1 MVSVQP
7 NLLSKDGSVSRSSS
21 AISKDGK
28 YFAYALSQSGSDW
41 TTIYV
46 RLTSSPHSPTQAVG
60 KDEGRLEEDVIRF
73 VKFSSIS
80 WTADSSGFFYQR
92 FPKRDDSGTDTESD
106 KDASVYYH
114 RVGTPQSADELI
126 MEDAANPSHMFYVG
140 ATNDG
145 AYVVL
150 STSRDT
156 ARSNTFAIAK
166 LGEDRKIGKMDEFD
180 WQRIVPEF
188 GDYYSVLTNDGPLFY
203 FYTNADGASNYKIQ
217 TFNLDHPELVR
228 RLKSS
233 YLSRMC

>member
-1 MVSVQP
+1 MQP
-7 NLLSKDGSVSRSSS
+7 NLLSKDGSISRSSS
-21 AISKDGK
+21 SISKNGK

-46 RLTSSPHSPTQAVG
+46 RLTSSSHSPTQEIG
-60 KDEGRLEEDVIRF
+60 KDEGRLEQDVIRF

-80 WTADSSGFFYQR
+80 WTADSLGFFYQR
-92 FPKRDDSGTDTESD
+92 FPQRDDSGTDTASD

-114 RVGTPQSADELI
+114 RVGTPQTEDELI
-126 MEDAANPSHMFYVG
+126 VVDPANPSHMFYVG
-140 ATNDG
+140 ATEDG

-166 LGEDRKIGKMDEFD
+166 LAEDRKIGDDFD

-188 GDYYSVLTNDGPLFY
+188 GDYYSVLTNDGPLFC
-203 FYTNADGASNYKIQ
+203 FYTNADEATNYKIQ
-217 TFNLDHPELVR
+217 TYNLDHPELVR
-228 RLKSS
+228 RLIPSMES
-233 YLSRMC
+233 MH